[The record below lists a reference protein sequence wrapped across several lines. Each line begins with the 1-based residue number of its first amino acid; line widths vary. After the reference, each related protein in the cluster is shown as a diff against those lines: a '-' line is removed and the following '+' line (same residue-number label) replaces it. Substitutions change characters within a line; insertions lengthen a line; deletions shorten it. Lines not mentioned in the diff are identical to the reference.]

1 LWKSFCGYG
10 NYIEKEWN
18 RNLSGYRHMAPLNLP
33 TSNFNI
39 KNFKLPFMRQQNLTI
54 GLDIGSHAVKVCE
67 LSESGQ
73 RMKLM
78 SLGSA
83 RLPADAV
90 EDGELRDPD
99 AVASVIKTLLG
110 NLQIKGKKVGISIS
124 GYSVI
129 LKKINLAVM
138 NDKEL
143 EEHIQSEAEQYI
155 PFDLADVY
163 LDYQD
168 LKTNTEG
175 EDRTDVMLVAAEK
188 DVVDSY
194 LHMLRNVGLKT
205 VLVDVDAFALENSFE
220 TNYGQEGNVVLVDIG
235 SSKMNINIVSKGA
248 SLFARDVALGSKQL
262 TEQIQG
268 RFDLDFEEAE
278 SLKIGALAPAEKQ
291 EELREIFIST
301 TTQWIME
308 IKKAI
313 DFYNSNF
320 PDSSLTKLVLSGG
333 GAKVKGL
340 DTYFSEETGLP
351 VEVFN
356 PFAMTGVDANRIDP
370 DYVKNIA
377 PEMAISMG
385 LASRPC
391 PF

>member
-1 LWKSFCGYG
+1 
-10 NYIEKEWN
+10 
-18 RNLSGYRHMAPLNLP
+18 MAG
-33 TSNFNI
+33 I
-39 KNFKLPFMRQQNLTI
+39 GKNFKLPFVAQQSLTV

-67 LSESGQ
+67 LVESGQ
-73 RMKLM
+73 GFKLV

-99 AVASVIKTLLG
+99 AVAQVIKNLIG

-138 NDKEL
+138 TEKEL

-155 PFDLADVY
+155 PFDLDDVY

-175 EDRTDVMLVAAEK
+175 EDRTDVMLVAAKK
-188 DVVDSY
+188 DVVDAY
-194 LHMLRNVGLKT
+194 LQMLQSIGLKT

-220 TNYGQEGNVVLVDIG
+220 TNFGLEGNVVLVDIG
-235 SSKMNINIVSKGA
+235 SSKMNINIISNGA
-248 SLFARDVALGSKQL
+248 SLFARDVVMGSRQL
-262 TEQIQG
+262 TEQIQEA
-268 RFDLDFEEAE
+268 FELDFDQAEA
-278 SLKIGALAPAEKQ
+278 LKVGTASPEEKQ
-291 EELREIFIST
+291 AQLEQVFATT
-301 TTQWIME
+301 TTQWVME
-308 IKKAI
+308 IQKAI

-320 PDSSLTKLVLSGG
+320 PENPLSKIVMSGG

-340 DTYFSEETGLP
+340 DKFFSKETSLP
-351 VEVFN
+351 AEVFN
-356 PFAMTGVDANRIDP
+356 PFSQTALDEDKIDP
-370 DYVKNIA
+370 EYVKNIA
-377 PEMAISMG
+377 PEMAIPMG
-385 LASRPC
+385 LATRPT
-391 PF
+391 PL